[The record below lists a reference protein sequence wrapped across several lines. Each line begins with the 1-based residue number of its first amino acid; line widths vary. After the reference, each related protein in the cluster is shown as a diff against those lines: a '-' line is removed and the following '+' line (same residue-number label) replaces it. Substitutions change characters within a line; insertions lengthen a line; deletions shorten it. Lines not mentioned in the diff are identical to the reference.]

1 MSGSKPVGGFSIIS
15 FLKWIMTSESQRIL
29 FNKNK
34 KFIKNET
41 DSKMENLTH
50 SFRDMKLVL
59 QLI

>member
-1 MSGSKPVGGFSIIS
+1 
-15 FLKWIMTSESQRIL
+15 MTSESQRIL

-41 DSKMENLTH
+41 DSKMENFTH